1 MSRCLLAA
9 AAISL
14 LAGCSSAP
22 PPAASQSSAEP
33 SSAATTLPRDETFR
47 FPAADRVET
56 HVVANH
62 MLNQTFMPG
71 GTMAHYKKGKTEYD
85 LFVSQFPSATDAAI
99 ALANLEGSLQG
110 AKLIPTFGGYF
121 GTEAGRP
128 AFIFPKDTWI
138 AGVIGL
144 PEKEADPIARTLAA
158 RLN

>member
-1 MSRCLLAA
+1 VSRWLAVA
-9 AAISL
+9 AAIFL
-14 LAGCSSAP
+14 MTGCGSAP
-22 PPAASQSSAEP
+22 PPAPSQASSEAPSA
-33 SSAATTLPRDETFR
+33 STTLPKDETIR
-47 FPAADRVET
+47 FPATDRVET

-62 MLNQTFMPG
+62 MLNKPFLPG

-85 LFVSQFPSATDAAI
+85 LFVTQCPSATDAAI

-121 GTEAGRP
+121 GTDAGRP

>member
-1 MSRCLLAA
+1 MSRWLLAA

-14 LAGCSSAP
+14 LAGCNSAP
-22 PPAASQSSAEP
+22 PPAPSQSSEP
-33 SSAATTLPRDETFR
+33 SSAATTLPRDETIR

-85 LFVSQFPSATDAAI
+85 LFVTQFPSATDAAI

-121 GTEAGRP
+121 GTDAGRP

-144 PEKEADPIARTLAA
+144 PQKEADPIARTLAA

>member
-1 MSRCLLAA
+1 MSGWLLAA
-9 AAISL
+9 AAISV

-22 PPAASQSSAEP
+22 PPAP
-33 SSAATTLPRDETFR
+33 SKSPSEAPSAAATLPKDETFR
-47 FPAADRVET
+47 FPAEDRVET

-62 MLNQTFMPG
+62 MLNQTFLPG
-71 GTMAHYKKGKTEYD
+71 GTMAHYKNGKTEYD
-85 LFVSQFPSATDAAI
+85 LFVTQFPSATDAAI

-121 GTEAGRP
+121 GTDAGRP

-144 PEKEADPIARTLAA
+144 PEKEADPIARTLAS